1 MNTHLYLPH
10 MSGCAHLDE
19 RRLARGKID
28 SKQSKV
34 FELVVLVL
42 LQVRLVLCV
51 FLDGARWGE
60 ELLTREA
67 PWTAERVRRN
77 GHQEALA
84 VAQWPRP
91 PTPPVLRLRHRPS
104 NSAALTLF
112 HAPPP
117 RLRLARRPAELC
129 VGVRLSRAAAAVQR
143 AILEWVATTA
153 RMRLNEALL
162 KDLEPLHTG
171 PPTRDP
177 TPVPMIIPP
186 YWCALLR
193 PRAQRAGTRAQSAQR

>member
-10 MSGCAHLDE
+10 MSECAHLDG
-19 RRLARGKID
+19 RRLARGKTD
-28 SKQSKV
+28 SKV

-42 LQVRLVLCV
+42 LQVRLIICV
-51 FLDGARWGE
+51 FRDGARWGE

-91 PTPPVLRLRHRPS
+91 PIPPILRLRHRPS
-104 NSAALTLF
+104 NSAALKLF

-117 RLRLARRPAELC
+117 SLRLALRP
-129 VGVRLSRAAAAVQR
+129 GRALR
-143 AILEWVATTA
+143 
-153 RMRLNEALL
+153 
-162 KDLEPLHTG
+162 G
-171 PPTRDP
+171 S
-177 TPVPMIIPP
+177 TPVAGRGRGPARHPRVGRNDCQE
-186 YWCALLR
+186 WGSLR
-193 PRAQRAGTRAQSAQR
+193 PC